1 MAKVISLFQL
11 RGSIDDLTF
20 RQTEYGTI
28 AGMKP
33 GPTREKVLTHEDFR
47 LTRRNAGEFKLAI
60 QDARLLRKALG
71 IALNG
76 IAGSS
81 LNGRMNGLLYTAAR
95 QDRTSDLGERRAC
108 QGDIG
113 ILTGFDF
120 NKQLPL
126 TTALP
131 VNFTHTLDAAT
142 GTLKLALPCF
152 IARKK
157 KNFPAGATHFRI
169 VSGGVAV
176 NFLCPRYHGKRSDIK
191 TSELLPLSRKTPAA
205 ICLEHQVDVEAGE
218 VLVQVLG
225 MEFYKVV
232 DRKEV
237 LVKGGALRILEM
249 VRIEDEA
256 MGTSTQ
262 PHEAGLHTLPQK
274 RDRLRRSGISRASER
289 ERSNEEEEV
298 AIVGNMDSCYDVL
311 SLLPEVVLL
320 E

>member
-60 QDARLLRKALG
+60 RDAQLLRKALG

-81 LNGRMNGLLYTAAR
+81 LNGRMNGLLHTAAR
-95 QDRTSDLGERRAC
+95 QDGTSDLGARRAS

-126 TTALP
+126 ATALP
-131 VNFTHTLDAAT
+131 VNFTHALDAAT
-142 GTLKLALPCF
+142 GTLKVALPCF

-176 NFLCPRYHGKRSDIK
+176 NFLCPRYYGKHSRLLRDLKTFGSNDGSDLQIVANCLHIDANAHPAGNPSVLTLFHHAKGQVSMYERNGVAKTQLTIK
-191 TSELLPLSRKTPAA
+191 T
-205 ICLEHQVDVEAGE
+205 
-218 VLVQVLG
+218 
-225 MEFYKVV
+225 
-232 DRKEV
+232 
-237 LVKGGALRILEM
+237 
-249 VRIEDEA
+249 
-256 MGTSTQ
+256 
-262 PHEAGLHTLPQK
+262 
-274 RDRLRRSGISRASER
+274 
-289 ERSNEEEEV
+289 
-298 AIVGNMDSCYDVL
+298 
-311 SLLPEVVLL
+311 
-320 E
+320 